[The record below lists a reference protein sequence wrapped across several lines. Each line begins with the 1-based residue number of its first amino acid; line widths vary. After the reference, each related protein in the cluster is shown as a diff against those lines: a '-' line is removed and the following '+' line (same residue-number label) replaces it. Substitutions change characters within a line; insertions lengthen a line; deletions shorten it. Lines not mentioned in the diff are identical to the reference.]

1 VEMGG
6 NQRAQT
12 PGSLAQGSDRVE
24 EEYHF
29 DPESTVLRRADADD
43 CDAIINLVE
52 IGEDDIYNRVYSYPK
67 ILKLIETA
75 YLAITV
81 IDKATG
87 SVVGFAAFEDFP
99 QVSHSSGSLW
109 SGSLA
114 RAAPSLSAPRW
125 FSVLAEHQSG
135 GRTRTEP
142 SRAPTAAGPSWGQP
156 PLTLQETSNDL
167 FVGPTRYD

>member
-1 VEMGG
+1 VNRGG
-6 NQRAQT
+6 HRAHT
-12 PGSLAQGSDRVE
+12 PGSAANRSDRME

-81 IDKATG
+81 IDKNTG
-87 SVVGFAAFEDFP
+87 SIVGFAAFEDFP
-99 QVSHSSGSLW
+99 QVSLQSRSLNARSAHESPRTLPALAVEGLYCASKCNGSTQKPSGAPSTVWSSTLRKFLTFNVIVG
-109 SGSLA
+109 LA
-114 RAAPSLSAPRW
+114 R
-125 FSVLAEHQSG
+125 
-135 GRTRTEP
+135 
-142 SRAPTAAGPSWGQP
+142 
-156 PLTLQETSNDL
+156 
-167 FVGPTRYD
+167 YDRR

>member
-1 VEMGG
+1 MDNGG
-6 NQRAQT
+6 QRVHT
-12 PGSLAQGSDRVE
+12 PGSANQSDRYE

-29 DPESTVLRRADADD
+29 DPESTVLRRADPDD

-52 IGEDDIYNRVYSYPK
+52 IGDDDIYNRVYSYPK

-99 QVSHSSGSLW
+99 QVSY
-109 SGSLA
+109 
-114 RAAPSLSAPRW
+114 RAH
-125 FSVLAEHQSG
+125 FSPLLLQK
-135 GRTRTEP
+135 
-142 SRAPTAAGPSWGQP
+142 TA
-156 PLTLQETSNDL
+156 TLQRGPD
-167 FVGPTRYD
+167 VGSAVKM

>member
-1 VEMGG
+1 M
-6 NQRAQT
+6 
-12 PGSLAQGSDRVE
+12 E

-29 DPESTVLRRADADD
+29 DAESTVLRRADPDD

-75 YLAITV
+75 FLAITV

-99 QVSHSSGSLW
+99 QVSTLSFAIWRVCFHL
-109 SGSLA
+109 
-114 RAAPSLSAPRW
+114 AAPRCWLS
-125 FSVLAEHQSG
+125 
-135 GRTRTEP
+135 
-142 SRAPTAAGPSWGQP
+142 
-156 PLTLQETSNDL
+156 
-167 FVGPTRYD
+167 

>member
-1 VEMGG
+1 M
-6 NQRAQT
+6 
-12 PGSLAQGSDRVE
+12 E

-29 DPESTVLRRADADD
+29 DPESMVLRRADADD

-81 IDKATG
+81 IDRNTG

-99 QVSHSSGSLW
+99 QVSQHSSSLNAK
-109 SGSLA
+109 SRTFPL
-114 RAAPSLSAPRW
+114 RPCRPLDCFPFLPSIKDSKAK
-125 FSVLAEHQSG
+125 FEHAEQLG
-135 GRTRTEP
+135 LFRPFTMREIP
-142 SRAPTAAGPSWGQP
+142 FN
-156 PLTLQETSNDL
+156 TLR
-167 FVGPTRYD
+167 FVGLTWNDR